1 LAAGGGGAGG
11 GGGGAVRPQ
20 WKASIDFKWIRDN
33 RDAVSDNIRSRN
45 SAANLDLVLELYDQY
60 LALQKVR
67 RFHNVVA
74 LCSNFLSC
82 LIVLC

>member
-1 LAAGGGGAGG
+1 LVAGGGGVGG

-20 WKASIDFKWIRDN
+20 WKAAIDFKWIRDN
-33 RDAVSDNIRSRN
+33 RDAVADNIRSRN
-45 SAANLDLVLELYDQY
+45 SAANLELVLELYDQY

-67 RFHNVVA
+67 SFLNVSA
-74 LCSNFLSC
+74 FCSNCSTY